1 VDSELEVIRDEM
13 EQTRANLADKLGA
26 LENQVRE
33 TVSGATDAVNSTV
46 EGVKGVVESVSGTVE
61 SVTETF
67 NVSKQVEQH
76 PWMAFGAA
84 VAVGFVASQLF
95 GRSSP
100 EVPAPA
106 PVPLPPA
113 PPLQPSSIRLQPLQ
127 TEQPRVPSPQPEPA
141 KKESGSILGSLGHNA
156 LESVEAMLP
165 DVKEVMGTVV
175 SGVSGLAVGSLMGV
189 VRDLAA
195 HGLEGLPKEWT
206 NEVTKLIDQVT
217 TQLGGKVQPFH
228 PRPAQPQASHHTEQ
242 GGTAQPREEKRQ
254 EGAPF
259 DTHTGQAGSFSAE
272 APAGNG
278 PRSTRGARSQPATGK
293 V

>member
-46 EGVKGVVESVSGTVE
+46 EGVKEVVETVSGTVE

-95 GRSSP
+95 GHSSHAA
-100 EVPAPA
+100 PAPA
-106 PVPLPPA
+106 PVPHPPA
-113 PPLQPSSIRLQPLQ
+113 PP
-127 TEQPRVPSPQPEPA
+127 PQPQSFHAAPQAEAAHREPE
-141 KKESGSILGSLGHNA
+141 KKESPSILGSLGHSA
-156 LESVEAMLP
+156 LESVEAMVP
-165 DVKEVMGTVV
+165 DVKDVMHTVV
-175 SGVSGLAVGSLMGV
+175 SNVGGLAVGSLMSV

-195 HGLEGLPKEWT
+195 QGLEGMPKEWT
-206 NEVTKLIDQVT
+206 GEVTKLIDQVT
-217 TQLGGKVQPFH
+217 TKLGGKVQPFH
-228 PRPAQPQASHHTEQ
+228 PRPAQPQASHQPEQ
-242 GGTAQPREEKRQ
+242 GRSEQPREEKRQ
-254 EGAPF
+254 EGVPY
-259 DTHTGQAGSFSAE
+259 DTHTGQAGSSTAE

-278 PRSTRGARSQPATGK
+278 PRAGRGVRNQPATGK